1 MNSDM
6 IANEIAAA
14 FQKTFASFIQIVS
27 DRFEIP
33 HDELEKYV
41 NEDVLANLKTILKRT
56 GKANEKKSNKQ
67 CAYIKDDI
75 QCENM
80 TATVRGKYCEEH
92 KGKRCSKSVAAKELK
107 TCKKDGC
114 ENKAYSARASYCE
127 EHSSAKKKASTP
139 KKKKGEPKVCK
150 KDGCEAHVTTPRAQY
165 CEEHRPQKK
174 KKAEAPAEPKVCAH
188 KDCEEQVTNPH
199 PMAKYCDKHKKVKKE
214 APPEEEKPT
223 KKVMKAPKPK
233 KPSHPRADMGPKT
246 LAKTLIKELGGVE
259 AVNDSELSDL
269 VERGLPEEIYQIA
282 HGVLLQQAKEKHFF
296 VEKKFNPE
304 LYHDLPLSELTA
316 QAPFKDIGDLQDV
329 LSAEFL
335 IDEDV
340 LSYFRSFLNR
350 VAPAKAEPAE
360 AQE

>member
-14 FQKTFASFIQIVS
+14 FQKTFASFIKIVS

-56 GKANEKKSNKQ
+56 GKTTEKKSNKQ
-67 CAYIKDDI
+67 CAYTKDDEK
-75 QCENM
+75 CENM
-80 TATVRGKYCEEH
+80 TATPRGKYCEEH
-92 KGKRCSKSVAAKELK
+92 KGKRCSKAATKEPK
-107 TCKKDGC
+107 VCKKPGC
-114 ENKAYSARASYCE
+114 DKAPYSTRASYCE
-127 EHSSAKKKASTP
+127 EHSSAKKKSAAP
-139 KKKKGEPKVCK
+139 KKKGEPRVCK
-150 KDGCEAHVTTPRAQY
+150 KPECEAHITTPRAQY

-174 KKAEAPAEPKVCAH
+174 KKAEASAEPKVCAH

-214 APPEEEKPT
+214 APPETPPV
-223 KKVMKAPKPK
+223 KKVVKAPKPK
-233 KPSHPRADMGPKT
+233 KPSHPRAEMGPKT
-246 LAKTLIKELGGVE
+246 LAKTLIKELGDIE

-269 VERGLPEEIYQIA
+269 VERGLPQEIYQIA
-282 HGVLLQQAKEKHFF
+282 HGMFLQRGKEEHFF
-296 VEKKFNPE
+296 VEKEFNSE
-304 LYHDLPLSELTA
+304 VYHDLPLSDLTA
-316 QAPFKDIGDLQDV
+316 QAPFQDIGDLQDV

-335 IDEDV
+335 IDEEV
-340 LSYFRSFLNR
+340 QKYFRSFLNR